1 MKHIFLILF
10 IASTLP
16 SFAQQDSIVY
26 KKLKN
31 GGSITITIDI
41 PKSDT
46 YLSDSLF
53 YKLKFSKT
61 GEIIDIRIESFTDI
75 DTLMKNVLYSEFV
88 DASRQYKNAILNNEA
103 EEGGYELRLRQAER
117 QYETF
122 AKEPIK
128 ERIEKDFD
136 PKELIGD
143 WELNGEPVK
152 IDEKLFLDGQPIKI
166 LSDQQFVVQIN
177 EGQLTFNRIKSDQWV
192 AKGGKYTLAR
202 PKSKGKS
209 KKK

>member
-1 MKHIFLILF
+1 MKYLFLLIPF
-10 IASTLP
+10 F

-31 GGSITITIDI
+31 GGSTTITIDI
-41 PKSDT
+41 PKSGT

-61 GEIIDIRIESFTDI
+61 GEISLIGIEPFTDI
-75 DTLMKNVLYSEFV
+75 DTLMKNVLYNEFI
-88 DASRQYKNAILNNEA
+88 DASRQYKNTILSNES
-103 EEGGYELRLRQAER
+103 EESGYELRLRQAER

-128 ERIEKDFD
+128 ERIEKEFD

-152 IDEKLFLDGQPIKI
+152 IDEKLTLDGKPIKI
-166 LSDQQFVVQIN
+166 LSDQQFVVEIN
-177 EGQLTFNRIKSDQWV
+177 KDQLTFNRIKPDQWV